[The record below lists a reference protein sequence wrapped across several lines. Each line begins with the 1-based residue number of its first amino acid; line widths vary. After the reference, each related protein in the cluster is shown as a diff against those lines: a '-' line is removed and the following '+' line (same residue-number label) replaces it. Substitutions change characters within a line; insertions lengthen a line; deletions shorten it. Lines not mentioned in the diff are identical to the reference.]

1 MGKSVQSD
9 NFKQFK
15 EFKQSERY
23 QAIVE
28 LIDKANREDIEFE
41 EWQGESHP
49 KRYLYG
55 LRMSQTLEAF
65 EPEASEALSIA
76 VRAQHIYR
84 WKVPRS
90 SYPLGRSGYL
100 QWRTYLKGY
109 HAEQIG
115 LLMEPVGYSLEEVE
129 QVQLILSKKHLK
141 THADTQTLEDIIC
154 LVFLQYNF
162 PAFAAGDI
170 AKDEDKLLN
179 IIHRTWKK
187 MSAKGNQA
195 ALKLNYSEDSLNLLK
210 KALDL

>member
-1 MGKSVQSD
+1 MEKSVDFREENQ
-9 NFKQFK
+9 
-15 EFKQSERY
+15 FKQSERY
-23 QAIVE
+23 QAIVR
-28 LIDKANREDIEFE
+28 LIDKANSEDIEFE
-41 EWQGESHP
+41 EWQGEAHP

-55 LRMSQTLEAF
+55 LRMSQALEVF
-65 EPEASEALSIA
+65 EPEASESLSIA

-109 HAEQIG
+109 HAQQIG
-115 LLMEPVGYSLEEVE
+115 LLMQQVGYSTDEIE

-162 PAFAAGDI
+162 VEFATGDI
-170 AKDEDKLLN
+170 AKDEEKLLN
-179 IIHRTWKK
+179 IIRRTWKK

-195 ALKLNYSEDSLNLLK
+195 ALKLNYSTESLNLLK